1 MCETTMNNNG
11 QRFST
16 TAGSDGKPSPP
27 RTGFDPPPPSSSFPV
42 DPDFCVTTPFQLLTL
57 TLSYCQS
64 DISNP
69 TLEISRHF
77 TFNLKS
83 TMTKIYFKWPL
94 QGLLSL
100 LMTEKIV
107 KQKTGAG
114 GYLLLCPNSR
124 HYPFKARQISTRN
137 VSMEESLQLSG
148 HLGCL

>member
-27 RTGFDPPPPSSSFPV
+27 RTGFDPPPSSSFPV

-69 TLEISRHF
+69 TPEISRHF

-83 TMTKIYFKWPL
+83 TMTKIYFK
-94 QGLLSL
+94 
-100 LMTEKIV
+100 
-107 KQKTGAG
+107 
-114 GYLLLCPNSR
+114 
-124 HYPFKARQISTRN
+124 
-137 VSMEESLQLSG
+137 
-148 HLGCL
+148 